1 MNFFK
6 DKFNKKYSTKKE
18 DSDLE
23 DEFDEI
29 YEDNQ
34 IKIKK
39 EDGLFK
45 SIVTAF
51 LLAIFIRTFLYE
63 PFHIPSGS
71 MKPGLLEGDFI
82 LVSKFH
88 YGYGRYTI
96 PFGIPLIKN
105 RIFDKKSPKRGEVIV
120 FRLPSNP
127 RINYIKRLIGLPGD
141 KIKIENGILYI
152 NNEKV
157 ERKYVGEYYDEKSSE
172 DCLEYEEKLTDKKD
186 IKILQNKF
194 KSIFESENI
203 NDGDGEFYVPEGHYF
218 FMGDN
223 RDNSLDSRFIE
234 TGYVPYKNI
243 VGKANII
250 FFSEN
255 DSFFKFWK
263 WHKSIRF
270 KRMFKII
277 K

>member
-1 MNFFK
+1 M
-6 DKFNKKYSTKKE
+6 
-18 DSDLE
+18 
-23 DEFDEI
+23 
-29 YEDNQ
+29 
-34 IKIKK
+34 
-39 EDGLFK
+39 
-45 SIVTAF
+45 
-51 LLAIFIRTFLYE
+51 FIRTFLYE

-82 LVSKFH
+82 LVSKFS

-105 RIFDKKSPKRGEVIV
+105 RIFDRKKPKRGEVIV

-141 KIKIENGILYI
+141 KIKVEGGILYI
-152 NNEKV
+152 NDEKID
-157 ERKYVGEYYDEKSSE
+157 RKYIGEYYDKKNSE
-172 DCLEYEEKLTDKKD
+172 DYLEYEEKLTDKKD
-186 IKILQNKF
+186 IKILQSKF
-194 KSIFESENI
+194 KNSFEFKNI
-203 NDGDGEFYVPEGHYF
+203 KDGDGEFFVPEDHYF

-234 TGYVPYKNI
+234 TGYIPYKNI

-263 WHKSIRF
+263 WYKSIRF